1 MKKRKKRKY
10 NIIYWLL
17 NYKNLETE
25 LEEYELDSEYTNLK
39 IEDLKKSVENK
50 NLIIQKQLES
60 IEDLKTLKSNLKK
73 EGLLK

>member
-50 NLIIQKQLES
+50 NLIIKKQLET
-60 IEDLKTLKSNLKK
+60 IENLKTLRNNLKK

>member
-50 NLIIQKQLES
+50 NLIIKKQLES

-73 EGLLK
+73 EGVLK